1 MVGSHSGP
9 LGDVPGLR
17 WDAIRQRYFSVN
29 RSNAETDASSSG
41 PAVRRDTVR
50 EEPAIKELPVDDAV
64 MATLREVDFKR
75 KRRRVANAGDMQPS
89 ECSICLEALQH
100 GERILELP
108 SCKHVFHKRCLTPW
122 MKQRG
127 SCPSCRAPV
136 DVAFQTAQAAA
147 IADTKQGLD

>member
-9 LGDVPGLR
+9 LGEVPGLR
-17 WDAIRQRYFSVN
+17 WDEKRQRYFSVN
-29 RSNAETDASSSG
+29 RTTAETDTSCSG
-41 PAVRRDTVR
+41 LAVRRHTDR
-50 EEPAIKELPVDDAV
+50 EEPPIKELPVDDAV
-64 MATLREVDFKR
+64 MATLREVGFKR
-75 KRRRVANAGDMQPS
+75 KRRRGASVTDMQPS

-127 SCPSCRAPV
+127 SCPSCRAAV